1 MLTDKE
7 ITEILIEYI
16 KEKRYTNAILID
28 GDWGTGKTFFI
39 KKILLKELKKNV
51 GKKDRCLY
59 VSLYGIED
67 VVQISSKIYAEIL
80 VNSVTNFFEDK
91 IKKTFIYTG
100 IKLATK
106 LSSTFESWKGIR
118 LPSLKDIINIKNC
131 IIIFDDIERAN
142 MDINKIL
149 GYVNDLVE
157 HNEVK
162 AILVANEKEI
172 IENEKYI
179 KIKEKLIGKTIKY
192 APKLSIVYKNILE
205 CYIKNNIQLM
215 EYLNK
220 EEQKKLILNDF
231 TENNHFNLRTLVYSL
246 VIYEKF
252 FEILKEIDFDLKY
265 IEKHKSR
272 ILKYTIYLSIQMKL
286 QNKIEDFSNLEYE
299 NKMGNIFLKDNIN
312 KSIYG
317 YRFIYI
323 YFSTGGYLDKRK
335 IKEALVKE
343 MEKEK
348 SQDEEIEKI
357 NTKSKKYEKLS
368 FNTLKDNWWNLD
380 DEEIYIKL
388 NLMKKELKDNEYHP
402 ASYKWIVIMLLQLE
416 YEKFDNITT
425 EEFIN
430 LMKLNLNSEKTKE
443 LHGEVYKKEYFDVI
457 IENIDFRT
465 KYNDSVKELIDI
477 VIEKNKEEGGE
488 KKEFFLENEKWD
500 SDFITICS
508 KWDEK
513 LLILRKFFSFV
524 DIDKMIK
531 RLKEVDSPKDIYYL
545 IDGIRR
551 IYSFSNIEQYYKED
565 IQNIK
570 LFLEKL
576 EKKLLEISQGIKT
589 REIALKALQKNLKEY
604 LSRLER

>member
-172 IENEKYI
+172 VENEKYI

-220 EEQKKLILNDF
+220 EEQKN
-231 TENNHFNLRTLVYSL
+231 
-246 VIYEKF
+246 
-252 FEILKEIDFDLKY
+252 
-265 IEKHKSR
+265 
-272 ILKYTIYLSIQMKL
+272 
-286 QNKIEDFSNLEYE
+286 
-299 NKMGNIFLKDNIN
+299 
-312 KSIYG
+312 
-317 YRFIYI
+317 
-323 YFSTGGYLDKRK
+323 
-335 IKEALVKE
+335 
-343 MEKEK
+343 
-348 SQDEEIEKI
+348 
-357 NTKSKKYEKLS
+357 
-368 FNTLKDNWWNLD
+368 
-380 DEEIYIKL
+380 
-388 NLMKKELKDNEYHP
+388 
-402 ASYKWIVIMLLQLE
+402 
-416 YEKFDNITT
+416 
-425 EEFIN
+425 
-430 LMKLNLNSEKTKE
+430 
-443 LHGEVYKKEYFDVI
+443 
-457 IENIDFRT
+457 
-465 KYNDSVKELIDI
+465 
-477 VIEKNKEEGGE
+477 
-488 KKEFFLENEKWD
+488 
-500 SDFITICS
+500 
-508 KWDEK
+508 
-513 LLILRKFFSFV
+513 
-524 DIDKMIK
+524 
-531 RLKEVDSPKDIYYL
+531 
-545 IDGIRR
+545 
-551 IYSFSNIEQYYKED
+551 
-565 IQNIK
+565 
-570 LFLEKL
+570 
-576 EKKLLEISQGIKT
+576 
-589 REIALKALQKNLKEY
+589 
-604 LSRLER
+604 

>member
-16 KEKRYTNAILID
+16 KDKRYTNAILID

-39 KKILLKELKKNV
+39 KEILLKELKETMEKSH
-51 GKKDRCLY
+51 KYLY
-59 VSLYGIED
+59 VSLYGVED
-67 VVQISSKIYAEIL
+67 ITQISSKIYTEISI
-80 VNSVTNFFEDK
+80 NSVKK
-91 IKKTFIYTG
+91 IFRNKLKRNSICNG
-100 IKLATK
+100 IRLASK
-106 LSSTFESWKGIR
+106 ISSTFERWKGFR
-118 LPSLKDIINIKNC
+118 LPSLKDIMNIKSC
-131 IIIFDDIERAN
+131 TIIFDDIERAN
-142 MDINKIL
+142 IDINKIL
-149 GYVNDLVE
+149 GYINDLVE

-172 IENEKYI
+172 EDNERYI

-192 APKLSIVYKNILE
+192 TSKLDIVYKNILE
-205 CYIKNNIQLM
+205 CYKKNNIQLT

-220 EEQKKLILNDF
+220 EEQKKIILDEF
-231 TENNHFNLRTLVYSL
+231 IGNNHFNVRTLLYAL
-246 VIYEKF
+246 IIYEKF
-252 FEILKEIDFDLKY
+252 FKILEEINFDLKY

-272 ILKYTIYLSIQMKL
+272 ILKYIIYLSIQMKL

-299 NKMGNIFLKDNIN
+299 NEMGNIFLKDNIN

-335 IKEALVKE
+335 IKEVLVKE
-343 MEKEK
+343 MKKEK
-348 SQDEEIEKI
+348 SQDEEIEEI

-457 IENIDFRT
+457 IENIDFRI
-465 KYNDSVKELIDI
+465 KYNDLVKELIDI

-576 EKKLLEISQGIKT
+576 EGELLEISQGIKT
-589 REIALKALQKNLKEY
+589 REIALKVLQKNLKEY

>member
-39 KKILLKELKKNV
+39 KEILLKELKERME
-51 GKKDRCLY
+51 KKHKCFY
-59 VSLYGIED
+59 VSLYGVED
-67 VVQISSKIYAEIL
+67 TTQISSKIYTEISIH
-80 VNSVTNFFEDK
+80 SVKEIFRNKLKRDSICNGIRLASK
-91 IKKTFIYTG
+91 I
-100 IKLATK
+100 
-106 LSSTFESWKGIR
+106 SSTFERWKGFR
-118 LPSLKDIINIKNC
+118 LPSLKDIMNIKSC
-131 IIIFDDIERAN
+131 TIIFDDIERAN
-142 MDINKIL
+142 LDINKIL
-149 GYVNDLVE
+149 GYINDLVE

-172 IENEKYI
+172 AENKKYI

-192 APKLSIVYKNILE
+192 TSKLDIVYKNILE
-205 CYIKNNIQLM
+205 CYTKNNIQLTK
-215 EYLNK
+215 YLNK
-220 EEQKKLILNDF
+220 EEQKKIILDEF
-231 TENNHFNLRTLVYSL
+231 IENNHFNVRTLLYAL
-246 VIYEKF
+246 IIYEKF
-252 FEILKEIDFDLKY
+252 FKILEEINFDLKY
-265 IEKHKSR
+265 IEKHKLR
-272 ILKYTIYLSIQMKL
+272 ILKYIIYLSIQMKL

-299 NKMGNIFLKDNIN
+299 NEMGNIFLKDNIN

-323 YFSTGGYLDKRK
+323 YFSTGGYLDIRK

-357 NTKSKKYEKLS
+357 NAKSKKYENLS

-380 DEEIYIKL
+380 DKEIYIKL
-388 NLMKKELKDNEYHP
+388 NLIKKELKDNEYHP

-430 LMKLNLNSEKTKE
+430 LMKVNLNSEKTKE

-465 KYNDSVKELIDI
+465 KYNDLVKELIDI
-477 VIEKNKEEGGE
+477 IIEKNKEEGGE

-500 SDFITICS
+500 SDFLTICS

-513 LLILRKFFSFV
+513 LLILQKFFSFV

-576 EKKLLEISQGIKT
+576 EKELLEISQGIKT